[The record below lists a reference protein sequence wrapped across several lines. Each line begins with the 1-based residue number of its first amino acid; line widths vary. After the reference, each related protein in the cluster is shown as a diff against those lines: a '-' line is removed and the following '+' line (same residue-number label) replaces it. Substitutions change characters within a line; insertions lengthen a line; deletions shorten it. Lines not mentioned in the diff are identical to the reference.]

1 MHDLLGSADTWF
13 LESYGYTVNGALVIR
28 LVEGIKGSERKRVVI
43 GDQDMGE
50 HFPVTIEPHSRCVD
64 VRFRDVRALFTF
76 AESYD
81 TAALGLQVRSGN
93 FVLDT
98 GDSEFRGFLARTT
111 TAVEARWPEFSEW
124 YVWTEDQLFQVVAGE
139 PPEIA
144 LADRAPDLSI
154 PRGDTWTA
162 R

>member
-1 MHDLLGSADTWF
+1 MQNLLGSADTWF
-13 LESYGYTVNGALVIR
+13 LESYGHTVNGELVIR
-28 LVEGIKGSERKRVVI
+28 LVEGFKGRERKRVVI
-43 GDQDMGE
+43 GEQDMGE

-64 VRFRDVRALFTF
+64 VRFREVRALFTF

-81 TAALGLQVRSGN
+81 TAALGLSVRSGD

-98 GDSEFRGFLARTT
+98 EDSGFRAFLAHTT
-111 TAVEARWPEFSEW
+111 TAVDARWPEFSEW
-124 YVWTEDQLFQVVAGE
+124 YVWTEDQLFQVVSGE
-139 PPEIA
+139 PPAIV
-144 LADRAPDLSI
+144 LAERQPDLSI